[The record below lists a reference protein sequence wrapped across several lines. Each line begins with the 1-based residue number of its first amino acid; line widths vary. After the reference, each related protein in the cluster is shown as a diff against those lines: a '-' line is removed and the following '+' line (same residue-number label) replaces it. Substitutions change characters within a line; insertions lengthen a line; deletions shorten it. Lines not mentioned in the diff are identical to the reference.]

1 MQVIPF
7 HNQYLPYTDLLF
19 FTLFKENETIQY
31 TIYHTIFSQTYHS
44 IYYIE
49 MAVVIER
56 GGIRYRKTSVEV
68 REDLHEYARVNGI
81 NMAGLLNKALEE
93 KRKGG
98 K

>member
-1 MQVIPF
+1 MIW
-7 HNQYLPYTDLLF
+7 
-19 FTLFKENETIQY
+19 
-31 TIYHTIFSQTYHS
+31 
-44 IYYIE
+44 YIE

-56 GGIRYRKTSVEV
+56 DGIRYRRTSVEV
-68 REDLHEYARVNGI
+68 REDLHDYAREKGI